1 LYLKLELPTLLSM
14 HIINGIVFWD
24 VKIVAAGFSTMLGNV
39 KILVLS
45 VKYSLPLLTRRRMCK
60 LR

>member
-1 LYLKLELPTLLSM
+1 M
-14 HIINGIVFWD
+14 HIINGIVFWG
-24 VKIVAAGFSTMLGNV
+24 VKMVAAGFSTMLANV

-45 VKYSLPLLTRRRMCK
+45 VKYGLPLPTPSRMCK